1 MVRCFLLRIDS
12 GTSRKDEDK
21 QKGYVDGA
29 GVQSRACK
37 PRNGPNKIFYSDAAA
52 VFVLLWVVSGTDS
65 HRTSQ
70 SCLFHVRRL
79 PLQLA
84 LRGGGVDRRDD
95 GEQGRVGAISVAE
108 LAHALSLAK
117 GSQAPS
123 GGEIGDGAR
132 RRSEEEDSHV
142 QKQKQFISEEEVARA
157 LNCCD
162 KARELATLSTL
173 VDPADTD
180 LGTQINLEAA
190 IKKRNIEHNLELA
203 IEHCPEL
210 YSSICMLRL
219 RCHVNNVEV
228 DALVDTGAQATIMS
242 WHCAER
248 CGVLRLVDE
257 RFDGVAR
264 GVGSR
269 RIAGRI
275 HLLPL
280 KIENL
285 YLSMSV
291 LVLAPEDKF
300 VKPSHIQ
307 ESPAVADEGRP
318 AALRTRNVD
327 ERRTSS
333 ADIDVPIDFLLGL
346 DSLRRY
352 QCCVDLARNVL
363 VIPLS
368 TAGGG
373 GGGGGGAADFNSTAI
388 VGKNGDPRVRWSS
401 SVVTWSPP
409 ECDPPAFLLVPFL
422 N

>member
-1 MVRCFLLRIDS
+1 MELVYKHLH
-12 GTSRKDEDK
+12 
-21 QKGYVDGA
+21 A
-29 GVQSRACK
+29 RAYK
-37 PRNGPNKIFYSDAAA
+37 PRKGPRKIFHSDAAA
-52 VFVLLWVVSGTDS
+52 VFVLLSVVSGTDS
-65 HRTSQ
+65 NRTSQ
-70 SCLFHVRRL
+70 SCLFHVHRL
-79 PLQLA
+79 SLQIA

-95 GEQGRVGAISVAE
+95 GEHGRVGAISVAE

-123 GGEIGDGAR
+123 GGEIGEGAR
-132 RRSEEEDSHV
+132 RRSEEEDGHV

-280 KIENL
+280 KIEHL

-291 LVLAPEDKF
+291 LVLAPEDKL
-300 VKPSHIQ
+300 VKTSHIQ

-327 ERRTSS
+327 ERSTSS
-333 ADIDVPIDFLLGL
+333 ADMDVQIDFLLGL

-368 TAGGG
+368 TAEAGGG
-373 GGGGGGAADFNSTAI
+373 GERGGGAADSTEI
-388 VGKNGDPRVRWSS
+388 VGKSGDPRVRWSS
-401 SVVTWSPP
+401 SGVRGPP
-409 ECDPPAFLLVPFL
+409 TECDPPPALLLVPFL